1 MRCPRFLHH
10 FRAISCVL
18 LAIALLPCAA
28 PSRAAGTAEPAL
40 RALSRFNT
48 ESNLVVELVASEP
61 LVTSPCA
68 LAWDDQGRMFV
79 AENRGYP
86 TGATNGRPL
95 GRIALLTDTKR
106 VGTWDRRTDYA
117 TDLTFPNGMLP
128 WRGGLIVTCAP
139 DILWLRDENGDGVAE
154 TREVILT
161 GFATHQS
168 TQLRVNHPIL
178 GPDGWVYVASGLS
191 GGRIT
196 SPRRP
201 QDKPLELRGDLR
213 FNPDTGE
220 YQSVDGP
227 SQFGLDIDD
236 YGHRFGCHNRIQVR
250 HFVFPPSAALKHPF
264 LIPPGVVHDCPDR
277 IDNPWLKAGG
287 GAAMLYPISSNV
299 TTADSHSGTFTAACS
314 VLLWPGGQLPERYS
328 GGVFSCDPTA
338 NLVHFDQ
345 LQPTGATFAAR
356 RLPGTNEFLRSPDNW
371 FRPVFLAA
379 GPEGALYIADMYR
392 PSIEHPEYLP
402 EEVRRRTDFET
413 GRDLGR
419 IWRVRTA
426 PPRTGTRRTF
436 RNPPVVHALT
446 NQHIPLLNDLSS
458 TNRWRR
464 DTAFRLLREQETDT
478 NLPPILQRGLEYS
491 RTPITA
497 GRLLQFMARLG
508 ILSDD
513 AVLGALAA
521 PVPELR
527 ELGLRLAEGRLLNHA
542 EIAAA
547 TASLARDESPRVRF
561 QAALTL
567 GTIANEA
574 PALAVP
580 ALATIAA
587 RDGADRWTRA
597 AVLNAVHEQERGF
610 IGVLLN
616 HPPVVT
622 DPALPVLEDL
632 GAMIG
637 RMVQTDA
644 HAEVVATILR
654 GPNTDLA
661 RSLAFLGAFV
671 DATPELPVPM
681 NRLAGQAAAGTKWT
695 ILQEAALSALDR
707 AEALPSLRLAAVRL
721 TSQLDPTAAR
731 AGLTRILRAPGPTDL
746 VTTAARRAS
755 IPPHSD
761 LAAGLLAPEVWKSL
775 PPPNQSAVLTALL
788 ARPVHLPQLV
798 TALTSGVLHRH
809 QFSAGQREQLLAVAD
824 PNLREQARRI
834 LQAPAAKE
842 RQEALIE
849 ARKALGLT
857 GDPNRGRTPFRQLCA
872 ACHRLDGEGVAVG
885 PDLFSVRNQS
895 IEAILLHIVLPGQE
909 IAPHFAHYRCA
920 TRDGRVLSGL
930 LVAESPAAI
939 TLRQAQGLEETM
951 ERANIQHLE
960 VLPESLMPEGL
971 EKSLTSQELA
981 DLLAFLRGGAR

>member
-1 MRCPRFLHH
+1 MRR
-10 FRAISCVL
+10 
-18 LAIALLPCAA
+18 LLPLVLALCRPVA
-28 PSRAAGTAEPAL
+28 SAAGTPEPAPK
-40 RALSRFNT
+40 ALSRFNT
-48 ESNLVVELVASEP
+48 ESNLVVELVAAEP
-61 LVTSPCA
+61 LVASPCA
-68 LAWDDQGRMFV
+68 LAWDDRGRMFV

-86 TGATNGRPL
+86 TGGTNGRPL
-95 GRIALLTDTKR
+95 GRIALLTDTR
-106 VGTWDRRTDYA
+106 RNGTWDRRTEYA

-139 DILWLRDENGDGVAE
+139 DILWLRDEDGDGFAE
-154 TREVILT
+154 TRQVILT

-201 QDKPLELRGDLR
+201 QDKPLELHSDLR

-250 HFVFPPSAALKHPF
+250 HFVFPTSAAIRHPF
-264 LIPPGVVHDCPDR
+264 LTPPGVVHDCPER

-287 GAAMLYPISSNV
+287 GAAVLYPISSNV

-314 VLLWPGGQLPERYS
+314 VLLWPGGQLPERYN

-345 LQPTGATFAAR
+345 LQPSGATYAAR
-356 RLPGTNEFLRSPDNW
+356 RLPGTNEFLRSSDDW

-379 GPEGALYIADMYR
+379 GPDGALYIADMYR

-402 EEVRRRTDFET
+402 EEVRRRTDFEA

-426 PPRTGTRRTF
+426 PPRTVRRSL
-436 RNPPVVHALT
+436 RPVPVVHVLT

-478 NLPPILQRGLEYS
+478 NLPPILVRGLEGS
-491 RTPITA
+491 RSPITA
-497 GRLLQFMARLG
+497 GRLLQFMDRLR

-513 AVLGALAA
+513 AVLGSLEA

-547 TASLARDESPRVRF
+547 AAGRARDESPRVRF

-567 GTIANEA
+567 GAIVNEA

-580 ALATIAA
+580 ALAAIAA

-597 AVLNAVHEQERGF
+597 AVLNAVYQQERGF
-610 IGVLLN
+610 IGALLN
-616 HPPVVT
+616 HPPIVT

-632 GAMIG
+632 GSMIG
-637 RMVQTDA
+637 RMVPPET
-644 HAEVVATILR
+644 HPEVVATLL
-654 GPNTDLA
+654 GGSNTDLA

-671 DATPELPVPM
+671 DAAPEMPVPL
-681 NRLAGQAAAGTKWT
+681 NRLAGQAAAGTKWS

-707 AEALPSLRLAAVRL
+707 PESLTSLRLAAVRL
-721 TSQLDPTAAR
+721 ASQLDPTATR
-731 AGLTRILRAPGPTDL
+731 AGLGRILRSSGPTDL
-746 VTTAARRAS
+746 IATAARRAS
-755 IPPHSD
+755 VPPHSD
-761 LAAGLLAPEVWKSL
+761 VAAGLLAPESWKTL
-775 PPPNQSAVLTALL
+775 PPQNQSAVLAALL
-788 ARPVHLPQLV
+788 ARPIHLPQV
-798 TALTSGVLHRH
+798 VNALASGILHRH
-809 QFSAGQREQLLAVAD
+809 QFNAGQREQLLSITD
-824 PNLREQARRI
+824 PKLREQARAI
-834 LQAPAAKE
+834 LQAPAPQE
-842 RQEALIE
+842 RQNALIE
-849 ARKALGLT
+849 ARKALEVT
-857 GDPNRGRTPFRQLCA
+857 GDAARGRTPFRQLCA
-872 ACHRLDGEGVAVG
+872 ACHRLDGEGIAVG
-885 PDLFSVRNQS
+885 PDLFGIRNQS
-895 IEAILLHIVLPGQE
+895 VEAILLHIVLPSQE
-909 IAPHFAHYRCA
+909 IAPHFAQYRCE

-930 LVAESPAAI
+930 LTAETPSAI
-939 TLRQAQGLEETM
+939 TLRQAQGLEETI
-951 ERANIQHLE
+951 ERTHIARLE

-971 EKSLTSQELA
+971 EKSLTPQQLA
-981 DLLAFLRGGAR
+981 DLLAFLRGGSR

>member
-1 MRCPRFLHH
+1 MQR
-10 FRAISCVL
+10 
-18 LAIALLPCAA
+18 LLPIVLVLCA
-28 PSRAAGTAEPAL
+28 PVVWAAGSPEPAL

-48 ESNLVVELVASEP
+48 ESNLVVELVAAEP
-61 LVTSPCA
+61 LVASPCA
-68 LAWDDQGRMFV
+68 LAWDDKGRMFV

-86 TGATNGRPL
+86 TGGTNGRPL
-95 GRIALLTDTKR
+95 GRIALLTDTR
-106 VGTWDRRTDYA
+106 RNGDWDRRTEYA

-139 DILWLRDENGDGVAE
+139 DILWLRDEDGDGFAE

-161 GFATHQS
+161 GFATHQT

-201 QDKPLELRGDLR
+201 QDKALELRSDLR

-250 HFVFPPSAALKHPF
+250 HFVFPTSAALRHPF
-264 LIPPGVVHDCPDR
+264 LTPPGVVHDCPER

-287 GAAMLYPISSNV
+287 GAALLYPISSNV
-299 TTADSHSGTFTAACS
+299 TTADSHTGTFTAACS
-314 VLLWPGGQLPERYS
+314 VLLWPGGQLPERYN

-345 LQPTGATFAAR
+345 LQPTGATYAAR
-356 RLPGTNEFLRSPDNW
+356 RLPGTNEFLRSSDDW

-379 GPEGALYIADMYR
+379 GPEGGLYIADMYR

-402 EEVRRRTDFET
+402 EEVRRRTDFDT

-426 PPRTGTRRTF
+426 RPRTARQSF
-436 RNPPVVHALT
+436 RPPPVVHVLT

-478 NLPPILQRGLEYS
+478 NLPPILIRGLEGS
-491 RTPITA
+491 RSPITA
-497 GRLLQFMARLG
+497 GRLLQFMDRLG
-508 ILSDD
+508 ILPDD
-513 AVLGALAA
+513 AVLGALEA

-527 ELGLRLAEGRLLNHA
+527 ELGLRMAEGRLLNHA
-542 EIAAA
+542 EIAASA
-547 TASLARDESPRVRF
+547 VGRARDESPRVRF

-567 GTIANEA
+567 GTIANNA

-580 ALATIAA
+580 ALAAIAA

-597 AVLNAVHEQERGF
+597 AVLNAVYQQERGF
-610 IGVLLN
+610 IGTLLN
-616 HPPVVT
+616 HPPIVT
-622 DPALPVLEDL
+622 DPALPVLEEL
-632 GAMIG
+632 GSMIG
-637 RMVQTDA
+637 RMVPPET
-644 HAEVVATILR
+644 HPEVVATIL
-654 GPNTDLA
+654 GGSNTDLA

-671 DATPELPVPM
+671 DAAPELPVPL

-707 AEALPSLRLAAVRL
+707 PESLPSLRLAAVRL
-721 TSQLDPTAAR
+721 ASQLDPTATR
-731 AGLTRILRAPGPTDL
+731 AGLGRILRSSGPADL
-746 VTTAARRAS
+746 ITTAARRAS
-755 IPPHSD
+755 VPPHSD
-761 LAAGLLAPEVWKSL
+761 VAAGLLAPESWKSL
-775 PPPNQSAVLTALL
+775 PPQNQSAVLAALL
-788 ARPVHLPQLV
+788 ARPIHLPQV
-798 TALTSGVLHRH
+798 VNALTAGILHRH
-809 QFSAGQREQLLAVAD
+809 QFNAGQREQLLSITD
-824 PNLREQARRI
+824 PKLREQARAI
-834 LQAPAAKE
+834 LQAPAPQE
-842 RQEALIE
+842 RQKALIE
-849 ARKALGLT
+849 ARKALELT
-857 GDPNRGRTPFRQLCA
+857 GDATRGRTPFRQLCA
-872 ACHRLDGEGVAVG
+872 ACHRLDGEGIAVG
-885 PDLFSVRNQS
+885 PDLFGIRNQS
-895 IEAILLHIVLPGQE
+895 VEAILLHIVLPSQE
-909 IAPHFAHYRCA
+909 IAPHFAHYRCE
-920 TRDGRVLSGL
+920 TRDGRVFSGL
-930 LVAESPAAI
+930 LTAETASAI
-939 TLRQAQGLEETM
+939 TLRQAQGLEETI
-951 ERANIQHLE
+951 ERTNIAQLE

-971 EKSLTSQELA
+971 EKNLPPQQLA